1 MENKEQITFAL
12 LHISTEQFAVIPGS
26 YDDKKE
32 DLEFETIVRFGFDP
46 DPEKRIVSSFVA
58 INFMQEKN
66 PFLILE
72 IACHFQIVSE
82 HWSKIFNT
90 ETNVL
95 TVPIGLARHF
105 VMLCV
110 GTLRGVLHAKTENS
124 VYNKFY
130 LPTINVNDLVKTDVV
145 LKAEN
150 NEEKK

>member
-1 MENKEQITFAL
+1 MENKEQITFSL
-12 LHISTEQFAVIPGS
+12 LKITTEQFAVIASS

-46 DPEKRIVSSFVA
+46 YNRIVSSFVA
-58 INFMQEKN
+58 IHFKQEKN

-72 IACHFQIVSE
+72 IACHFQIISE
-82 HWSKIFNT
+82 HWNKIFNT

-95 TVPIGLARHF
+95 TLPIGLARHF

-110 GTLRGVLHAKTENS
+110 GTLRGVLHAKTEHS

-130 LPTINVNDLVKTDVV
+130 LPTINVNDLVKMDVV
-145 LKAEN
+145 LKAEDN
-150 NEEKK
+150 IEKK